1 MLPCPRAFALGCVLL
16 VALHAGAVGT
26 LWASGAAPESPEP
39 RTVDR
44 PADPATLLVAA
55 AKNDAALPMRSDV
68 EVTDPADGTTVGRAH
83 VAADPTEGRARA
95 RVPVRRPSAPF
106 DADAVY
112 LTAWGRWEQE
122 GSEWRYSGGSANAYR
137 GTNARLFFPVPER
150 AEEVRT
156 TRHENGT
163 VTVRLVD
170 VRPSPGMLS
179 FAGDGATLVY
189 RIAFDDGIPYVAAA
203 KAIPAPD
210 GGLAVTVERR
220 RGATVRRP
228 DGLPPATLR
237 EAGDRLRTGVRLA

>member
-1 MLPCPRAFALGCVLL
+1 MPPRSRAFALGCVLL

-68 EVTDPADGTTVGRAH
+68 EITDPADGTTVGRAH
-83 VAADPTEGRARA
+83 VAADPTEGRVRA

-106 DADAVY
+106 DADGIY
-112 LTAWGRWEQE
+112 LTAWGRWERE
-122 GSEWRYSGGSANAYR
+122 GSEWRYSGGSADAYR
-137 GTNARLFFPVPER
+137 GTSARLFFPVPER
-150 AEEVRT
+150 AEKVRT
-156 TRHENGT
+156 TRHGNGT

-170 VRPSPGMLS
+170 ARPSLGLFS
-179 FAGDGATLVY
+179 VAGDDATLVY
-189 RIAFDDGIPYVAAA
+189 RIAFDDGTPYVEAA
-203 KAIPAPD
+203 KATPAAD

-220 RGATVRRP
+220 RGATVQRP
-228 DGLPPATLR
+228 DGLPPATPR
-237 EAGDRLRTGVRLA
+237 EVGDRLRTGVRLA